1 MESKKRKNE
10 PILLPVYFKK
20 IGLAVMVLAFVP
32 AIIVKSM
39 SVELMRTQKDL
50 YRVFTFNALILG
62 LLFVAWSKD
71 KVEDEMTVS
80 IRLRAMA
87 WSFTTTVLYV
97 IFRPIVDLVFKDP
110 IGTIVGQELVLCMLF
125 SYLVMYY
132 LQKRGR

>member
-1 MESKKRKNE
+1 MESKKRKNG

-32 AIIVKSM
+32 ATIVKSM
-39 SVELMRTQKDL
+39 SVELMQTQKDL
-50 YRVFTFNALILG
+50 YRVLTFNALILG

-110 IGTIVGQELVLCMLF
+110 IGTIMGQELVFCMLF
-125 SYLVMYY
+125 GYLVMYY